1 MPFEH
6 YIQSGGKRLR
16 CGYTT
21 GTCAALAAAGAAR
34 LLLGGRAPESVTLTT
49 PGGLPVTAAPRY
61 CRMAG
66 ETACCAVEKDG
77 GDDIDATHGALI
89 EARVERAAQPG
100 VVIDGGPGVGRVTKP
115 GLDQPV
121 GAAAI
126 NRVPRRMIEQAVRA
140 VCDALNW
147 DGGLR
152 VTICVPEG
160 AALAKKT
167 FNPQLGIE
175 GGISILGTS
184 GIVEPMS
191 AQALVETIA
200 LELRQAAA
208 EGADRVVLTPGNY
221 GADFLAESGL
231 IPSDIG
237 IVKCSNFIGE
247 ALDRAAEAGIRQ
259 LILVGHL
266 GKLVKVAGGVMNT
279 HSRWADCRMEILCA
293 HAALCGAGQET
304 ARALMGSAT
313 TDAGLDILAEAG
325 LLDRTMDS
333 LLSALQAHLERRAG
347 TSCRC
352 GGVLF
357 TNTRGL
363 LGMTG
368 TAKEILNI
376 WRAKEEHFTP

>member
-1 MPFEH
+1 
-6 YIQSGGKRLR
+6 
-16 CGYTT
+16 
-21 GTCAALAAAGAAR
+21 
-34 LLLGGRAPESVTLTT
+34 
-49 PGGLPVTAAPRY
+49 
-61 CRMAG
+61 
-66 ETACCAVEKDG
+66 
-77 GDDIDATHGALI
+77 
-89 EARVERAAQPG
+89 
-100 VVIDGGPGVGRVTKP
+100 
-115 GLDQPV
+115 
-121 GAAAI
+121 
-126 NRVPRRMIEQAVRA
+126 
-140 VCDALNW
+140 
-147 DGGLR
+147 
-152 VTICVPEG
+152 
-160 AALAKKT
+160 
-167 FNPQLGIE
+167 
-175 GGISILGTS
+175 
-184 GIVEPMS
+184 MS

-293 HAALCGAGQET
+293 HAACAGPARET

-376 WRAKEEHFTP
+376 WRAKRGTFLRRRERWDPGPGTDDPEGGAGAGGLSRPGCPRTPAGDSWPGDRPGGCGSD

>member
-1 MPFEH
+1 M
-6 YIQSGGKRLR
+6 
-16 CGYTT
+16 
-21 GTCAALAAAGAAR
+21 
-34 LLLGGRAPESVTLTT
+34 
-49 PGGLPVTAAPRY
+49 
-61 CRMAG
+61 
-66 ETACCAVEKDG
+66 
-77 GDDIDATHGALI
+77 
-89 EARVERAAQPG
+89 
-100 VVIDGGPGVGRVTKP
+100 
-115 GLDQPV
+115 
-121 GAAAI
+121 
-126 NRVPRRMIEQAVRA
+126 
-140 VCDALNW
+140 
-147 DGGLR
+147 
-152 VTICVPEG
+152 
-160 AALAKKT
+160 
-167 FNPQLGIE
+167 
-175 GGISILGTS
+175 
-184 GIVEPMS
+184 
-191 AQALVETIA
+191 
-200 LELRQAAA
+200 
-208 EGADRVVLTPGNY
+208 VLTPGNY
-221 GADFLAESGL
+221 GADFLAESVL
-231 IPSDIG
+231 IPSDIK

-293 HAALCGAGQET
+293 HAALCG
-304 ARALMGSAT
+304 
-313 TDAGLDILAEAG
+313 AGLDILAEAG

>member
-1 MPFEH
+1 M
-6 YIQSGGKRLR
+6 
-16 CGYTT
+16 
-21 GTCAALAAAGAAR
+21 
-34 LLLGGRAPESVTLTT
+34 
-49 PGGLPVTAAPRY
+49 
-61 CRMAG
+61 
-66 ETACCAVEKDG
+66 
-77 GDDIDATHGALI
+77 
-89 EARVERAAQPG
+89 
-100 VVIDGGPGVGRVTKP
+100 
-115 GLDQPV
+115 
-121 GAAAI
+121 
-126 NRVPRRMIEQAVRA
+126 
-140 VCDALNW
+140 
-147 DGGLR
+147 
-152 VTICVPEG
+152 
-160 AALAKKT
+160 
-167 FNPQLGIE
+167 
-175 GGISILGTS
+175 
-184 GIVEPMS
+184 
-191 AQALVETIA
+191 
-200 LELRQAAA
+200 
-208 EGADRVVLTPGNY
+208 VLTPGNY

-231 IPSDIG
+231 IPSDIR

>member
-1 MPFEH
+1 MPEH
-6 YIQSGGKRLR
+6 YITAGGKRLR
-16 CGYTT
+16 CGRTT
-21 GTCAALAAAGAAR
+21 GTCAAMAAAGAVR
-34 LLLGGRAPESVTLTT
+34 LLLTGRAPDLISLNTPRDWMVEAPLLDCVTD
-49 PGGLPVTAAPRY
+49 
-61 CRMAG
+61 G
-66 ETACCAVEKDG
+66 ETAACSVEKDG
-77 GDDIDATHGALI
+77 GDDVDATHGLPI
-89 EARVERAAQPG
+89 RATVRRRAEG
-100 VVIDGGPGVGRVTKP
+100 GTAILGGPGVGRVTRP

-121 GAAAI
+121 GEAAI
-126 NRVPRRMIEQAVRA
+126 NSVPRRMIARA
-140 VCDALNW
+140 AEEEAAALGYA
-147 DGGLR
+147 GGLEI
-152 VTICVPEG
+152 TISVPGGEE
-160 AALAKKT
+160 AARRT
-167 FNPQLGIE
+167 FNPQRGVE

-208 EGADRVVLTPGNY
+208 GGADRVVLTPGNY

-231 IPSDIG
+231 IPSDIR

>member
-1 MPFEH
+1 MAFER
-6 YIQSGGKRLR
+6 YVRSGQKQLR

-21 GTCAALAAAGAAR
+21 GTCAALAAQGAAA
-34 LLLGGRAPESVTLTT
+34 LLLTGTAPEALSLTT
-49 PGGLPVTAAPRY
+49 PKGWEVRVAPAF
-61 CRMAG
+61 CRMEG
-66 ETACCAVEKDG
+66 ERAVCAVRKDA
-77 GDDIDATHGALI
+77 GDDPDATDGLLI
-89 EARVERAAQPG
+89 VATVCRAREPG
-100 VVIDGGPGVGRVTKP
+100 VRIDGGPGVGRVTRP

-126 NRVPRRMIEQAVRA
+126 NTVPRRMIAEQAEAVRRRSGCA
-140 VCDALNW
+140 
-147 DGGLR
+147 GGLE
-152 VTICVPEG
+152 VLLSIPEG
-160 AALAKKT
+160 EAVARRT
-167 FNPQLGIE
+167 FNPHLGIE
-175 GGISILGTS
+175 GGLSILGTS

-200 LELRQAAA
+200 LELRQTAA
-208 EGADRVVLTPGNY
+208 EGTDRVVLTPGNY

-231 IPSDIG
+231 ITSDIR

>member
-1 MPFEH
+1 M
-6 YIQSGGKRLR
+6 
-16 CGYTT
+16 
-21 GTCAALAAAGAAR
+21 
-34 LLLGGRAPESVTLTT
+34 
-49 PGGLPVTAAPRY
+49 
-61 CRMAG
+61 
-66 ETACCAVEKDG
+66 
-77 GDDIDATHGALI
+77 
-89 EARVERAAQPG
+89 
-100 VVIDGGPGVGRVTKP
+100 
-115 GLDQPV
+115 
-121 GAAAI
+121 
-126 NRVPRRMIEQAVRA
+126 
-140 VCDALNW
+140 
-147 DGGLR
+147 
-152 VTICVPEG
+152 
-160 AALAKKT
+160 
-167 FNPQLGIE
+167 E

-208 EGADRVVLTPGNY
+208 GGADRVVLTPGNY

-231 IPSDIG
+231 IPSDIR